1 MDRLFIRN
9 IHGTQKGAETQRE
22 RSTFLGR
29 RDVMNTLTFTNDEYD
44 ELRELVQYAFNTHYC
59 TLNEDAFDTLT
70 DKIEAAR

>member
-1 MDRLFIRN
+1 
-9 IHGTQKGAETQRE
+9 
-22 RSTFLGR
+22 
-29 RDVMNTLTFTNDEYD
+29 MNTLTFTNDEYD